1 MQDGADA
8 GQASLL
14 LPRQL
19 EDGLGRAPATDRYLD
34 VVQEMRVVHG
44 RPNFSVVRV
53 TARDVDGRLADS
65 RGRIV

>member
-8 GQASLL
+8 GQASVL
-14 LPRQL
+14 LPQQL
-19 EDGLGRAPATDRYLD
+19 EDGLGRASATGRYLD

-44 RPNFSVVRV
+44 RPSFPWSAS
-53 TARDVDGRLADS
+53 ARDVDGLLADS